1 MMSETLCTRLGRV
14 GVLFGGRSGERTI
27 SLQSGKAVLDALRR
41 VGVQAEPWDPAE
53 MPLESLIEFD
63 RVFIVLH
70 GRGGEDGCIQ
80 GALEWLGIPYTG
92 SGVLASALGMNKART
107 KQVWMAQGLPTPGY
121 RMLDEGFDAQ
131 ALVRDLGMPLMIK
144 PIHEGSSL
152 GMSKVDRS
160 DQLMSAWQQAF
171 ACDRHVMAEQYIQ
184 GQEFTVPIL
193 AEAALPVIRLQT
205 SHRFYDFEAK
215 YQANDTQYILPCG
228 LALEQEQRL
237 QDLALRAFNAVGA
250 KGWGRID
257 VMQNEQGDFFLLE
270 INTVP
275 GMTDHSLVPMA
286 ARQAGIDF
294 DTLCLRILEGTL
306 S

>member
-1 MMSETLCTRLGRV
+1 MKDSLRTKMGRV

-27 SLQSGKAVLDALRR
+27 SLQSGKAVLDSLLRS
-41 VGVQAEPWDPAE
+41 GVQAEPWDPAE
-53 MPLESLIEFD
+53 MPMESLIEFD

-107 KQVWMAQGLPTPGY
+107 KQVWMAQGLPTPAY
-121 RMLDEGFDAQ
+121 RMLEEGFDAE
-131 ALVRDLGMPLMIK
+131 ALVRELGLPLMIK

-152 GMSKVDRS
+152 GMSKVDQAG
-160 DQLMSAWQQAF
+160 QLINAWQQAYG
-171 ACDRHVMAEQYIQ
+171 CDRHVMAEQYIQ

-193 AEAALPVIRLQT
+193 GRSALPVIRLQT
-205 SHRFYDFEAK
+205 PHRFYDFEAK
-215 YQANDTQYILPCG
+215 YQANDTQYIVPCG
-228 LALEQEQRL
+228 LAADQEQKL
-237 QDLALRAFNAVGA
+237 QELAIKAFHAVGA

-257 VMQNEQGDFFLLE
+257 VMQNQQGEFFLLE

-294 DTLCLRILEGTL
+294 DALCLRILEETL